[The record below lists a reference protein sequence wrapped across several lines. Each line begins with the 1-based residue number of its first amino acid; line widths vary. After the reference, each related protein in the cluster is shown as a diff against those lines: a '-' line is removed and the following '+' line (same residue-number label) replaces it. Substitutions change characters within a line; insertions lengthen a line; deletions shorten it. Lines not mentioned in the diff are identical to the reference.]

1 MYAIEVSTQL
11 SKKKIS
17 IITPCF
23 NEELSIQFCISSV
36 RELMSQLSAYDYEHI
51 IADNASKDRTV
62 AIVKEEIKLDSK
74 IKLIVNSRN
83 VGPFRNMWNALKSAT
98 GDVIVPFL
106 PADLQD
112 PVGVIPE
119 FLKHHEKG
127 ALVVYGI
134 RENRQEGFAL
144 KNSRKLYYR
153 IIKRFSSADI
163 PLNAGEFLLIDRVIL
178 QSVLRIDDEY
188 PYIRG
193 LIAQTGVPYE
203 TVHYDWN
210 VRQYGKS
217 RNSILDLIDQAING
231 FVSTNR
237 VTGRLILLSGFF
249 ISFLSITVALFMTLS
264 FLFFAPEVEKG
275 IPLLIVTMFFM
286 GGIQIFFLGILG
298 EYVMSTHSQVRKS
311 PPMFEIE
318 RLNFN
323 DNHEK

>member
-1 MYAIEVSTQL
+1 MVPGKKL
-11 SKKKIS
+11 KKIS

-23 NEELSIQFCISSV
+23 NEELSIQLCMKSV
-36 RELMSQLSAYDYEHI
+36 RELMSQLDSYDYEHI
-51 IADNASKDRTV
+51 IADNASEDRT
-62 AIVKEEIKLDSK
+62 ASIVREEIKLDSK

-98 GDVIVPFL
+98 GNVVVPFL

-112 PVGVIPE
+112 PVEVIPK
-119 FLKHHEKG
+119 FIKHHENG

-144 KNSRKLYYR
+144 KNSRKIYYR

-163 PLNAGEFLLIDRVIL
+163 PINAGEFLLIDRIVL
-178 QSVLRIDDEY
+178 ESVLKIDDEY

-203 TVHYDWN
+203 TVSYNWN
-210 VRQYGKS
+210 VRRFGKS

-237 VTGRLILLSGFF
+237 VTGRLVLLSGFF
-249 ISFLSITVALFMTLS
+249 ISFLSITVAFIMALS

-286 GGIQIFFLGILG
+286 GGVQIFFLGILG
-298 EYVMSTHSQVRKS
+298 EYIMSTHSQVRKS

-323 DNHEK
+323 DNYEE